1 VEIENINE
9 VYIRINCSQSVAYEL
24 RDHFTFLVPGAQFT
38 PAFKSKKWDGRI
50 RLFNIVNNSLYR
62 GLTEE
67 VRKYCEDS
75 GYECSG
81 GDLATEFSLIE
92 AQKYIKDLNPKFE
105 PRDYQVAA
113 FIRAIRHKRMLLL
126 SPTASGKSLILYL
139 IMRKLVEDGKRGLI
153 IVPNVSL
160 VEQLHGDFE
169 EYSEKN
175 GWNVEDHVH
184 KIYQGKDKVTKK
196 AVTISTWQSIY
207 QLNTPYFKQ
216 FDFVLG
222 DECHLFKAKSLIEI
236 MNKTVNAAY
245 RIGTTGTLDGTKTHK
260 LVLEGVFGPVSKS
273 VTTKELIDRK
283 QLADFSIKAL
293 LLKHSEET
301 CKRMK
306 EATYKEEIEYLVLND
321 ARNTFIKNLALSLEG
336 NTLIL
341 YQYVD
346 KHGQILYDKI
356 RNENPDRN
364 VYFIH
369 GGVDVEDRENV
380 RKQVEEDTSAIIVAS
395 YGTFSTGIN
404 LRNLHNIIFA
414 SPSKSRIRNLQS
426 IGRGLRISDTK
437 TSAVLFDIADDLKH
451 KKHENFTLK
460 HLFERIRVYMEEK
473 FQFKLYKIDLKD
485 KPK

>member
-1 VEIENINE
+1 
-9 VYIRINCSQSVAYEL
+9 
-24 RDHFTFLVPGAQFT
+24 
-38 PAFKSKKWDGRI
+38 
-50 RLFNIVNNSLYR
+50 
-62 GLTEE
+62 
-67 VRKYCEDS
+67 
-75 GYECSG
+75 
-81 GDLATEFSLIE
+81 
-92 AQKYIKDLNPKFE
+92 
-105 PRDYQVAA
+105 
-113 FIRAIRHKRMLLL
+113 LL

-273 VTTKELIDRK
+273 VTTKELIDCK
-283 QLADFSIKAL
+283 QFADFSIKAL

-306 EATYKEEIEYLVLND
+306 
-321 ARNTFIKNLALSLEG
+321 
-336 NTLIL
+336 
-341 YQYVD
+341 
-346 KHGQILYDKI
+346 
-356 RNENPDRN
+356 
-364 VYFIH
+364 
-369 GGVDVEDRENV
+369 
-380 RKQVEEDTSAIIVAS
+380 
-395 YGTFSTGIN
+395 
-404 LRNLHNIIFA
+404 
-414 SPSKSRIRNLQS
+414 
-426 IGRGLRISDTK
+426 
-437 TSAVLFDIADDLKH
+437 
-451 KKHENFTLK
+451 
-460 HLFERIRVYMEEK
+460 
-473 FQFKLYKIDLKD
+473 
-485 KPK
+485 